1 MEGRFWKGWVMTS
14 DDGARIA
21 FRALLNALADA
32 YGAEDRAGAQE
43 LVALLREGA
52 ESAVP
57 EPAQPYR
64 YDAAIR
70 AATEGA
76 DHPAAVAARG
86 AHGLLRWSAT
96 GILDELIPETVS
108 DMFAVAP
115 LVGPGTVIYSD
126 RVRAGL
132 FMQLAGSFYPAHAH
146 SAEETY
152 IMLAGEA
159 EWQLDLGDWHR
170 HGPGAMIHHPSEAPH
185 ATRTGTVPILAA
197 WRWSGDVRSETYR
210 MVG

>member
-1 MEGRFWKGWVMTS
+1 MTS
-14 DDGARIA
+14 DTSLIA

-32 YGAEDRAGAQE
+32 YGAEDRAGARE

-52 ESAVP
+52 ESATP
-57 EPAQPYR
+57 EPTAPYR
-64 YDAAIR
+64 YDAAIL

-76 DHPAAVAARG
+76 KHPAAKAARE
-86 AHGLLRWSAT
+86 AHSLLRWSAT

-115 LVGPGTVIYSD
+115 LVGPGAVIESE

-132 FMQLAGSFYPAHAH
+132 FMQLSESFYPAHAH

-159 EWQLDLGDWHR
+159 DWQLDLGDWHR
-170 HGPGAMIHHPSEAPH
+170 HGPGAIIHHPSEAPH
-185 ATRTGTVPILAA
+185 ATRTDAMPILAA
-197 WRWSGDVRSETYR
+197 WRWSGDIRSETYR
-210 MVG
+210 MVE

>member
-1 MEGRFWKGWVMTS
+1 MTS
-14 DDGARIA
+14 DETASVA

-32 YGAEDRAGAQE
+32 YGQEDRAGARE
-43 LVALLREGA
+43 LVSLLREGA
-52 ESAVP
+52 ESAAP
-57 EPAQPYR
+57 EPAAPYR
-64 YDAAIR
+64 YDTAIL
-70 AATEGA
+70 AATERA
-76 DHPAAVAARG
+76 FHPAAKAARA

-96 GILDELIPETVS
+96 GILDTLIPTPVS

-115 LVGPGTVIYSD
+115 LVGPGAVIESQ

-132 FMQLAGSFYPAHAH
+132 FMQLPDSLYPPHAH

-152 IMLAGEA
+152 VMLAGEA
-159 EWQLDLGDWHR
+159 DWQLDLGDWHR

-185 ATRTGTVPILAA
+185 ATRTATLPILAA

-210 MVG
+210 MV

>member
-1 MEGRFWKGWVMTS
+1 MTS
-14 DDGARIA
+14 DDDAQAA

-32 YGAEDRAGAQE
+32 YGQEDRPGARE
-43 LVALLREGA
+43 LVALLREGGP
-52 ESAVP
+52 VP
-57 EPAQPYR
+57 EPAPPYR
-64 YDAAIR
+64 YDAAIL

-76 DHPAAVAARG
+76 RHPAAQAARA
-86 AHGLLRWSAT
+86 AHSLLRWNAT
-96 GILDELIPETVS
+96 GILETLIPTTVS

-115 LVGPGTVIYSD
+115 LVGPGAIIGSD

-132 FMQLAGSFYPAHAH
+132 FMQLSGSLYPPHAH

-159 EWQLDLGDWHR
+159 DWQLDLGDWHR
-170 HGPGAMIHHPSEAPH
+170 HGPGAMIHHPGEAPH
-185 ATRTGTVPILAA
+185 ATRTHAMPILAA

-210 MVG
+210 MV